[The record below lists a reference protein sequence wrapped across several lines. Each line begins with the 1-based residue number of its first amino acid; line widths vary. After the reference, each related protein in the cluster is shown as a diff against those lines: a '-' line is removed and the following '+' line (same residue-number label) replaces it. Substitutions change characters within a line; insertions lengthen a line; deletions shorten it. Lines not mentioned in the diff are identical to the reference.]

1 MKKLL
6 LILLFLG
13 IWSKS
18 HSQIITQT
26 YIDRC
31 TNVVYTF
38 TVVPNGQSVV
48 TFYNRSQV
56 FTAAQF
62 TNGTLQAWL
71 EETYQWWST
80 LNPCSAAQAETT
92 TAQQTAQQT
101 TQAATQAATNAASAA
116 PPPPP
121 PPPATNTTNTTN
133 TSTNATSN
141 TADTSST
148 SNTTSTG
155 STESSNTDSSTS
167 TGSSG
172 SGESNSDSSGGS
184 GEGGSSDT
192 ETKQEE
198 TKTEETKTE
207 ETKSEESKSEESSE
221 SEEKIEEEKKEE
233 SKEEEKSEEE
243 SKKEKKEKKK
253 EEEKK
258 EEDKKKEKKKN
269 LAPPI
274 LAANVMSMQMLDGSW
289 STAASFGVSQSS
301 LTGQETYSA
310 NAMVWTNFQQFSL
323 ALSKSKVHFWS
334 EYEGINYL
342 IQQNGKKIVSPDP
355 ETGRRPKDRQN
366 QIHHVGST
374 SFNYMNMF
382 GTNVITAGYSHVIL
396 GQNDNFWKGFA
407 GGYAA
412 MGSLI
417 ILPESL
423 LLSPSLTLFGTKP
436 VVFKALPRWGFAPM
450 VAVSLTPI
458 QLTNQDKQINVTW
471 NEYFTYIIG
480 TNVNFNL
487 TQRFVANL
495 GINTINNTNPFIPTT
510 FAITIGARFAF

>member
-243 SKKEKKEKKK
+243 SKEEKEEEKK

-258 EEDKKKEKKKN
+258 EEEKKEEKKKN